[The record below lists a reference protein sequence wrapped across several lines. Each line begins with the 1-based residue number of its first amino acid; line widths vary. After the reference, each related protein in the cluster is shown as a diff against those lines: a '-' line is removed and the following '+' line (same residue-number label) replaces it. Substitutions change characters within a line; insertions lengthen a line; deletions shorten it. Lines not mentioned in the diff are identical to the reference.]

1 MPYFASIIPVLR
13 VADLPRSL
21 AWYRDH
27 LGFTADALPA
37 DATPDACILRRDG
50 TELMLRRVAPGSPV
64 TLRTYDWDV
73 YIRLSGGELTQLLD
87 HARRS
92 TPLVRGPEIM
102 PTGQVEFELEDPDG
116 HRVCVAE
123 QLADTRGFP
132 RAVA

>member
-1 MPYFASIIPVLR
+1 MPYFASIVPVLR
-13 VADLPRSL
+13 VADVARSL

-27 LGFTADALPA
+27 LGFAAADEPVV
-37 DATPDACILRRDG
+37 ATQESCIIRRDS
-50 TELMLRRVAPGSPV
+50 TELMLRRIAPGTPIA
-64 TLRTYDWDV
+64 LRTYDWDV

-87 HARRS
+87 HARRT

-102 PTGQVEFELEDPDG
+102 PAGQVEFELEDPDG

-123 QLADTRGFP
+123 ALEDTRGFP

>member
-13 VADLPRSL
+13 VADLSRSL

-27 LGFTADALPA
+27 LGFTADEGAA
-37 DATPDACILRRDG
+37 AVASDACILRRDG
-50 TELMLRRVAPGSPV
+50 TELMLRRVAPGSPAV
-64 TLRTYDWDV
+64 LRTYDWDV

-87 HARRS
+87 HARRT

-102 PTGQVEFELEDPDG
+102 PSGHVEFELEDPDG

-123 QLADTRGFP
+123 ALADTRGFP
-132 RAVA
+132 LAVA